1 VQESDETSARTGTLA
16 SKRPPRQGRENKRVL
31 PIPPFNGDL
40 LFESPAAAIKQK
52 KELRPAPPP
61 PLMASTSQ
69 QGSSRKETSV
79 EKSYAKPKS
88 LRLVPPP
95 VVASTSGATIA
106 PLKQIVAPS
115 FPNPNLKTPSKRLQP
130 IQPPVIP
137 SAPPKPSI
145 TGSTDLQSI
154 SRAGFGLLNDLS
166 SGNAEELAGIL
177 LRDQR
182 PESYAREGH
191 ADDSVHRG
199 LDLSPEKKGKGNNP
213 KFLR

>member
-1 VQESDETSARTGTLA
+1 MQEPDEASGHTDTLA
-16 SKRPPRQGRENKRVL
+16 SKRPPRQGKENKRVL
-31 PIPPFNGDL
+31 PIPSFNGK
-40 LFESPAAAIKQK
+40 SPAAAVKQK

-69 QGSSRKETSV
+69 QGSSRKETRV
-79 EKSYAKPKS
+79 EESFAKPKS

-95 VVASTSGATIA
+95 VVSSTSHAATT

-115 FPNPNLKTPSKRLQP
+115 FPNPNPKTPSKHLQP
-130 IQPPVIP
+130 IQPPAIP
-137 SAPPKPSI
+137 PAPLKSSI
-145 TGSTDLQSI
+145 TGPADLRSI

-182 PESYAREGH
+182 PEIYAHESH
-191 ADDSVHRG
+191 PNDSVHRG

-213 KFLR
+213 KYLR

>member
-1 VQESDETSARTGTLA
+1 VQESDEASARTDTLA

-31 PIPPFNGDL
+31 PIPLFNGDL
-40 LFESPAAAIKQK
+40 QFESPAAAMKQK
-52 KELRPAPPP
+52 KELRPAPAP
-61 PLMASTSQ
+61 PLIASTSQ
-69 QGSSRKETSV
+69 QGSSRKETRV
-79 EKSYAKPKS
+79 EESFAKPKS

-95 VVASTSGATIA
+95 VVASTSATTT

-115 FPNPNLKTPSKRLQP
+115 FPNPNPKTPSKHLQP

-137 SAPPKPSI
+137 PAPPKPFI
-145 TGSTDLQSI
+145 TGPTDLRSI

-182 PESYAREGH
+182 PEIYAHEGH
-191 ADDSVHRG
+191 PDDSVHRG

-213 KFLR
+213 KYLR